1 MNAGKQV
8 PNGQRGGGTVKTRTL
23 NGQKLAPYLF
33 ILPFILSFLIFFSYP
48 LVNAV
53 LMSFQRVLP
62 GDVAFI
68 GLDNYKRLLNP
79 DFYKALLNSTRYTF
93 WTLLVLIPLPL
104 LLAVF
109 LNAKLMRAR
118 NFFRA
123 SLFIP
128 ALTSIVVAGI
138 IFRLIFSELDGAI
151 MNSFISWFGFD
162 SQKWLLSP
170 SLSMLALVVLATW
183 RWAGIN
189 ILYFLSA
196 LQSIPRELYE
206 SADIDGAGTI
216 GKFWK
221 ITIPLLRP
229 ITIYVFTITIYGG
242 YAMFT
247 ESFMLWGS
255 RGSPQNIGLTMVGY
269 IYQQGFQYF
278 DLGFGS
284 TIGITLL
291 GITLLVSMLQLNVLG
306 FFKKED

>member
-1 MNAGKQV
+1 MNANTGRLALKKQ
-8 PNGQRGGGTVKTRTL
+8 KTAPRRM
-23 NGQKLAPYLF
+23 NSQKLAPYLF
-33 ILPFILSFLIFFSYP
+33 ILPFIVSFLLFFSYP
-48 LVNAV
+48 LIHAV
-53 LMSFQRVLP
+53 IMSFQQVLP
-62 GDVAFI
+62 GDVKFI
-68 GLDNYKRLLNP
+68 GLANYRKLWNS
-79 DFYKALLNSTRYTF
+79 DFYQALWNNSRYVF

-104 LLAVF
+104 TLAALL
-109 LNAKLMRAR
+109 NSSIMRAK

-151 MNSFISWFGFD
+151 MNSFISLFGLS

-170 SLSMLALVVLATW
+170 SLSMFALVVLATW

-189 ILYFLSA
+189 MLYFLSA
-196 LQSIPRELYE
+196 LQGIPRELYE
-206 SADIDGAGTI
+206 SADMDGAGTLS
-216 GKFWK
+216 KFFK
-221 ITIPLLRP
+221 ITIPLLKP

-291 GITLLVSMLQLNVLG
+291 GITLVVSVIQLNLLG

>member
-1 MNAGKQV
+1 MDADNRLSLGKQGAA
-8 PNGQRGGGTVKTRTL
+8 PRRMNS
-23 NGQKLAPYLF
+23 QKLAPYLF
-33 ILPFILSFLIFFSYP
+33 IMPFILSFLIFFSYP
-48 LVNAV
+48 LIDAV
-53 LMSFQRVLP
+53 VMSFQQVLP
-62 GDVAFI
+62 DDVKFI
-68 GLDNYKRLLNP
+68 GLANYRKLWNS
-79 DFYKALLNSTRYTF
+79 DFYRALINNSRYVF
-93 WTLLVLIPLPL
+93 WTVLVLIPLPL
-104 LLAVF
+104 LLAAL
-109 LNAKLMRAR
+109 LNSSLMRAR

-151 MNSFISWFGFD
+151 MNSFIKLFGFS

-189 ILYFLSA
+189 MLYFLSA
-196 LQSIPRELYE
+196 LQGIPRELYE
-206 SADIDGAGTI
+206 SADMDGAGTWS
-216 GKFWK
+216 KFFK
-221 ITIPLLRP
+221 ITVPLLKP

-291 GITLLVSMLQLNVLG
+291 GITLLVSALQLNLLG